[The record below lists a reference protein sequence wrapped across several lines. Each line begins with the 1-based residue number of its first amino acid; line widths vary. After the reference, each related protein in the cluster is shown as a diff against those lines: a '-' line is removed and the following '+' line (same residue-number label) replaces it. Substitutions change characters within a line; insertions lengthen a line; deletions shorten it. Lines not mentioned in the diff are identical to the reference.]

1 MSIKTF
7 YLQIGFQFWETQ
19 SMFLIELA
27 VYIGKF
33 VQFTSQLVTHC
44 LLRWFPSWFVRMFP
58 LFFSESLVCL
68 KIVNVNQKKKER
80 ERNSS
85 FSLPSTGNHVFTLH
99 IVPSYLFFFILFS
112 RCLYWSLALS
122 ITAASVGKLIR
133 FSLMLLLLINLFV
146 FLWSILLRLTP
157 FY

>member
-58 LFFSESLVCL
+58 LFFPSPSCAWRLSMWT
-68 KIVNVNQKKKER
+68 KKKKRER
-80 ERNSS
+80 EIVL
-85 FSLPSTGNHVFTLH
+85 SLSHPPGIMFLLFILFRV
-99 IVPSYLFFFILFS
+99 IYFFFILFS
-112 RCLYWSLALS
+112 RCLYWSLVLS